1 MFSPKMNGI
10 KLVLKLE
17 FGQEN
22 WALQWK
28 PSRVL
33 ILNIIFS
40 SFSFFEHFNWMK
52 ILISIIILFYKF
64 VYKIIMFQEALQFHS
79 LIFVVKVIG
88 RMPPLLIWQIFHIIM
103 DFFFHLSLYVFLINQ
118 CVDINYL
125 VMHYIFA
132 ISMSLKF
139 KEENQVLFSFET
151 LMDDD
156 SIITSELHLMISNIK
171 REVSWVLDFFFHS

>member
-1 MFSPKMNGI
+1 
-10 KLVLKLE
+10 
-17 FGQEN
+17 
-22 WALQWK
+22 
-28 PSRVL
+28 
-33 ILNIIFS
+33 
-40 SFSFFEHFNWMK
+40 
-52 ILISIIILFYKF
+52 
-64 VYKIIMFQEALQFHS
+64 MFQEALQFHS
-79 LIFVVKVIG
+79 LIFFCYSKHIVVKVIG

-156 SIITSELHLMISNIK
+156 SIMTSELPLMISNIK